1 MWKAA
6 ASELLFGADA
16 GSPRRLGVYPQA
28 TVALGEFDA
37 HVSRFNAR
45 RLRSASW
52 CFAAAMLVLL
62 VANISF
68 PSLRLWQHAG
78 SQVIAILYFGVVGV
92 VCQRPRAADWPM
104 PVLPLLFGLGT
115 AATGLVFSRDL
126 TPYLGA
132 NPAYVIPIF
141 IMCLAPLWPRR
152 LLLAILVP
160 VHAIF
165 LLDVFDTGETVS
177 FLLVMGIGGTLAVV
191 LGWFVA
197 TLQCRAERQA
207 FDAAAAISQQKEE
220 LATALTRVSHLLDE
234 RSEMVAIVA
243 HDLQSPLAGIRALL
257 RTFAHGS
264 DSDAAKLHEISR
276 TCAEMQNAIGHLLAA
291 HAAETSQSTPV
302 VVDLEQL
309 FARLAASAAP
319 AGAEK
324 SIAIVCDAN
333 KRRTQSDPVALE
345 TALGN
350 LLSNA
355 IKFSPIGSVVRL
367 NAQSYGE
374 GLRISV
380 IDRGPGIPA
389 NEAGSLFKKF
399 TTLSPRPTGGE
410 PTSGLG
416 LYIVHS
422 LAERMGAVAGYAPN
436 PEGGSVFFLDLPSDH

>member
-1 MWKAA
+1 
-6 ASELLFGADA
+6 
-16 GSPRRLGVYPQA
+16 
-28 TVALGEFDA
+28 
-37 HVSRFNAR
+37 
-45 RLRSASW
+45 
-52 CFAAAMLVLL
+52 MLVLL
-62 VANISF
+62 VANVVL

-78 SQVIAILYFGVVGV
+78 SQVVAILYFVAVGV
-92 VCQRPRAADWPM
+92 VCRLPRAADWPT

-132 NPAYVIPIF
+132 NPAYVIPVF

-160 VHAIF
+160 MHAIF
-165 LLDVFDTGETVS
+165 LLDVFATGETIS

-197 TLQCRAERQA
+197 NLQYRAERQA
-207 FDAAAAISQQKEE
+207 FDAAMAISVQKDQ
-220 LATALTRVSHLLDE
+220 LATALARVSHLLDE

-257 RTFAHGS
+257 RTFAHGPAS
-264 DSDAAKLHEISR
+264 DLAKLDEISR
-276 TCAEMQNAIGHLLAA
+276 TCAEMQNAIGRLLSA
-291 HAAETSQSTPV
+291 HVAETSHSTHV
-302 VVDLEQL
+302 VIDIELL
-309 FARLAASAAP
+309 FAQLAASAAP
-319 AGAEK
+319 AAAEK
-324 SIAIVCDAN
+324 NIAIVCDAN
-333 KRRTQSDPVALE
+333 KRRTRSDPIALE
-345 TALGN
+345 TALSN

-355 IKFSPIGSVVRL
+355 IKFSPVGSIVRV
-367 NAQSYGE
+367 NAQSYGD
-374 GLRISV
+374 GVRISV

-389 NEAGSLFKKF
+389 GEAGSLFRKF

-422 LAERMGAVAGYAPN
+422 LAERMGAIAGYVPN
-436 PEGGSVFFLDLPSDH
+436 PEGGSVFFLDLPSDD

>member
-6 ASELLFGADA
+6 ASEFLFGADV
-16 GSPRRLGVYPQA
+16 PPRLGVHPQA
-28 TVALGEFDA
+28 TAALGEFDA

-45 RLRSASW
+45 RLRAASS

-62 VANISF
+62 VANVAL

-78 SQVIAILYFGVVGV
+78 SQVIGILYFVAVGV
-92 VCQRPRAADWPM
+92 VCRMPRAADWPT

-165 LLDVFDTGETVS
+165 LLDVFGVGETVS

-197 TLQCRAERQA
+197 SLQYRAERQA
-207 FDAAAAISQQKEE
+207 FDAAAAISHQKDE
-220 LATALTRVSHLLDE
+220 LAAALARVSHLLDE

-264 DSDAAKLHEISR
+264 NSDVAKLNEISR
-276 TCAEMQNAIGHLLAA
+276 TCAEMQNAIGRLLSA
-291 HAAETSQSTPV
+291 HAAETSRSNPV
-302 VVDLEQL
+302 LIDLEQL

-319 AGAEK
+319 AAADK
-324 SIAIVCDAN
+324 KIAVVCDAN
-333 KRRTQSDPVALE
+333 KRQTRSDPVALE

-350 LLSNA
+350 LLSNV
-355 IKFSPIGSVVRL
+355 IKFSPTGSVVRV

-374 GLRISV
+374 GVRISV

-389 NEAGSLFKKF
+389 NEVGSLFKKF

-436 PEGGSVFFLDLPSDH
+436 PEGGSVFFLDLPGG

>member
-6 ASELLFGADA
+6 ISEFVVGADA
-16 GSPRRLGVYPQA
+16 ASPRTLGVYPQA
-28 TVALGEFDA
+28 AAASREFDA
-37 HVSRFNAR
+37 HLSRFNAR

-62 VANISF
+62 ATNIAL

-78 SQVIAILYFGVVGV
+78 SQVIAILYFVAFGV
-92 VCQRPRAADWPM
+92 VCRLPRAADWPT
-104 PVLPLLFGLGT
+104 PLLPLLFGLGT

-132 NPAYVIPIF
+132 NPAYVIPVF

-160 VHAIF
+160 VHVIY
-165 LLDVFDTGETVS
+165 LLDVFAAGETVS

-197 TLQCRAERQA
+197 TLQYRAERQA
-207 FDAAAAISQQKEE
+207 FDATAAISEQKDQ
-220 LATALTRVSHLLDE
+220 LATALARVSYLLDE

-257 RTFAHGS
+257 RTLAHGS
-264 DSDAAKLHEISR
+264 DSDATKLNEISR
-276 TCAEMQNAIGHLLAA
+276 TCAEMQNAIGRLLAA
-291 HAAETSQSTPV
+291 HAAETSQSAPV
-302 VVDLEQL
+302 VVDIEQL
-309 FARLAASAAP
+309 FTRLAASAAP
-319 AGAEK
+319 AAAEK
-324 SIAIVCDAN
+324 NIAVVCDAN
-333 KRRTQSDPVALE
+333 KRRTRSDPVALE
-345 TALGN
+345 TALRN

-355 IKFSPIGSVVRL
+355 IKFSPAGSVVRV
-367 NAQSYGE
+367 NAQSYGK
-374 GLRISV
+374 GVRISV
-380 IDRGPGIPA
+380 IDRGPGIA
-389 NEAGSLFKKF
+389 ASEAGSLFKKF
-399 TTLSPRPTGGE
+399 AALSPRPTGGE

-422 LAERMGAVAGYAPN
+422 LAERISAVVGYAPN
-436 PEGGSVFFLDLPSDH
+436 PEGGSVFFLDLPNN

>member
-6 ASELLFGADA
+6 ASEFLFGADV
-16 GSPRRLGVYPQA
+16 PPRLGVHPQA
-28 TVALGEFDA
+28 TAALGEFDA

-45 RLRSASW
+45 RLRAASS

-62 VANISF
+62 VANVAL

-78 SQVIAILYFGVVGV
+78 SQIISILYFVAVGV
-92 VCQRPRAADWPM
+92 VCRLPRAADWPT

-165 LLDVFDTGETVS
+165 LLDVFDAGETVS

-197 TLQCRAERQA
+197 SLQYRAERQA
-207 FDAAAAISQQKEE
+207 FDAAAAISYQKDE
-220 LATALTRVSHLLDE
+220 LAAALARVSHLLDE

-264 DSDAAKLHEISR
+264 NSDVAKLNEISR
-276 TCAEMQNAIGHLLAA
+276 TCAEMQNAIGRLLSA
-291 HAAETSQSTPV
+291 HAAETSRSNPV
-302 VVDLEQL
+302 LIDLEQL

-319 AGAEK
+319 AAADK
-324 SIAIVCDAN
+324 KIAVVCDAN
-333 KRRTQSDPVALE
+333 KRQTRSDPVALE

-355 IKFSPIGSVVRL
+355 IKFSPTGSVVRV

-374 GLRISV
+374 GVRISV

-389 NEAGSLFKKF
+389 NEVGSLFKKF

-436 PEGGSVFFLDLPSDH
+436 PEGGSVFFLDLPGG